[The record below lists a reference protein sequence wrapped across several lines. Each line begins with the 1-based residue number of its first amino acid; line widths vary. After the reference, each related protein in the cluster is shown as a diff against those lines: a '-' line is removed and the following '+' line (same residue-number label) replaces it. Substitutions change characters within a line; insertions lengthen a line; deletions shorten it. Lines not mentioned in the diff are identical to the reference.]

1 MDSRK
6 EPEPT
11 GEFKCQLCGLTAPY
25 TYYGQKPPN
34 SHSVVILEDSYV
46 MKDPFTPDKE
56 KFLVLGSL
64 CSLCRRTVCV
74 GTECSLFY
82 TKRFCL
88 PCVNENLRAFPLEI
102 QEDMDKRKPQS
113 KCSTR
118 KKVDSRT

>member
-1 MDSRK
+1 MDSSK

-34 SHSVVILEDSYV
+34 THSIVILEDSYV

-56 KFLVLGSL
+56 KFLILGSL

-74 GTECSLFY
+74 GANGGITGVGRDLWRSSNP
-82 TKRFCL
+82 T
-88 PCVNENLRAFPLEI
+88 PLLK
-102 QEDMDKRKPQS
+102 QVHYSRLHRK
-113 KCSTR
+113 T
-118 KKVDSRT
+118 SRTLSTCK